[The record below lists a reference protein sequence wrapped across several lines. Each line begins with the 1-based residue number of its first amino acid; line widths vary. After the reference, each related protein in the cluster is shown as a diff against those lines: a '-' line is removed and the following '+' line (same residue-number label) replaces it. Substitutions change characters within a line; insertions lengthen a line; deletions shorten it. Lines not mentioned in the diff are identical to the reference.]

1 MDFKFPSLLGWP
13 RATLLLCLQPTE
25 ICEEASK
32 SSQRMGLKDKFIL
45 LQKYFEKFVYK
56 EFHESSCKC
65 VKWINCVCTE
75 IELSYSIFLE
85 LLEVPLYEL

>member
-1 MDFKFPSLLGWP
+1 MKVFNKFV
-13 RATLLLCLQPTE
+13 E
-25 ICEEASK
+25 ME
-32 SSQRMGLKDKFIL
+32 LKDKFIL